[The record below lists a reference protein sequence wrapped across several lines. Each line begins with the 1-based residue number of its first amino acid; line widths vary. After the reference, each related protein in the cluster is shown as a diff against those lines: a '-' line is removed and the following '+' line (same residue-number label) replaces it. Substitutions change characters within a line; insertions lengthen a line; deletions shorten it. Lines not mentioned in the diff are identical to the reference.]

1 MGVAVIRCW
10 VFLFFVFPLLL
21 HVNISGDV
29 WGPNC
34 LGSGKISLFFFF
46 LVGQTCRWLNSG
58 GFNVLLL
65 GER

>member
-1 MGVAVIRCW
+1 MGAAVIRCW

-46 LVGQTCRWLNSG
+46 FGGGGRWLNSG